1 MGTQN
6 KQTQL
11 PVFVVEA
18 EHVDVPIFGLS
29 ATRNINNIILT
40 RSNFLQ

>member
-18 EHVDVPIFGLS
+18 EHVDVPMF
-29 ATRNINNIILT
+29 T
-40 RSNFLQ
+40 FLPPGKSTI

>member
-18 EHVDVPIFGLS
+18 EYVEVPMF
-29 ATRNINNIILT
+29 A
-40 RSNFLQ
+40 FLPPGISTI